1 MKRLILAVLAAVA
14 GSLLWRRFSQH
25 AADRQLWADVT
36 DSFE

>member
-14 GSLLWRRFSQH
+14 GTMVWRRFSQH

-36 DSFE
+36 DTFE